1 MTNRRRVTGE
11 SRIARRLAASALAVP
26 LTAALLAV
34 ALSGPAR
41 AQAPGQGQGQ
51 RSITIDFDSVELP
64 TFIKF
69 IARVTG
75 RNFVF
80 SDKIEGTVNVVSP
93 TPVSR
98 DEAEAVFHS
107 VLAVRGLTTIED
119 GVVTRIIP
127 LRDALAAGG
136 ALSSGARLPSGYATR
151 LLPLKHVDALDLLP
165 VLAPLVSKQG
175 ALTAYP
181 QTNTLILSES
191 GGNLS
196 RLEALVLALDAPVH
210 EKIFD
215 VIHLKHA
222 VATVMTE
229 QITNI
234 LTDLPSAPAKGKPDA
249 NPEPDFR
256 MVADQRT
263 NSLVVTATPVL
274 MGRIRTLA
282 ERLDTPLREDE
293 QRVHVYRVKYADA
306 QDLVLVVIKMLAGS
320 IKASGAAARKPGAG
334 AGGAAVQARAF
345 AGSGLSEAVS
355 VTADPA
361 TNSIIINAS
370 PHDHRVIVSLLE
382 DLDVTRPQVF
392 VEAII
397 VEISLEHSRA
407 IGFDFQGGGDIGDGV
422 GLARSNLAN
431 LNSAL
436 LNPGLLGG
444 LILAA
449 ASDRSIELPDGTVVP
464 AQVALFQALASDTD
478 LNVLSAPTLLTMD
491 NEQAEILVGKNVPF
505 VTGRGVDVSS
515 VSNVFTTI
523 ERRDVGIKLKL
534 TPQVTDGDTVVLEV
548 FEEVSALVPSSQL
561 DASTVGPTTTVRS
574 ASTTVSV
581 KDGHTAVI
589 GGLISDSLAE
599 STSKV
604 PLLSRIPLLGN
615 LFKHRSNTSSK
626 VNLVVFLTPHIIRS
640 DTDLA
645 QATKRSKDKFRNA
658 MPESVQAHPLPG
670 DSPKSGLREV
680 PINGSGDGG
689 PDDNHNGNDGYVF
702 PLWPSEGADSR

>member
-1 MTNRRRVTGE
+1 MMKRRRVPGE
-11 SRIARRLAASALAVP
+11 SHVARRLAVSALAVP
-26 LTAALLAV
+26 LAAALLAV
-34 ALSGPAR
+34 ATSGPAR
-41 AQAPGQGQGQ
+41 AQAPAQGQEP
-51 RSITIDFDSVELP
+51 RSITIDFDNVELP

-127 LRDALAAGG
+127 LRDALAAGA

-165 VLAPLVSKQG
+165 VLEPLVSKQG
-175 ALTAYP
+175 SLTAYA

-191 GGNLS
+191 SGNLS

-210 EKIFD
+210 EKTFD
-215 VIHLKHA
+215 VISLEHA
-222 VATVMTE
+222 VAAVMTK
-229 QITNI
+229 QITTI
-234 LTDLPSAPAKGKPDA
+234 LTNRPSAPAKGKPDERL
-249 NPEPDFR
+249 EPDFR
-256 MVADQRT
+256 IVADERT

-293 QRVHVYRVKYADA
+293 QRVHVYRVKHADA
-306 QDLVLVVIKMLAGS
+306 EDLVLVVLKMLAGG
-320 IKASGAAARKPGAG
+320 IKGSAAARKPGA
-334 AGGAAVQARAF
+334 AGTAGTSRAF
-345 AGSGLSEAVS
+345 AGIGLTDAVS

-370 PHDHRVIVSLLE
+370 PHDNRVIVSLLE
-382 DLDVTRPQVF
+382 DLDLTRPQVF

-397 VEISLEHSRA
+397 VEISLERSRA

-449 ASDRSIELPDGTVVP
+449 ASNRSIELPDGTVVP

-491 NEQAEILVGKNVPF
+491 NETAEILVGKNVPF

-534 TPQVTDGDTVVLEV
+534 TPQVTDGDMVVMKV
-548 FEEVSALVPSSQL
+548 YEEVSALVPSSQL
-561 DASTVGPTTTVRS
+561 DANTVGPTTTVRS

-615 LFKHRSNTSSK
+615 LFKHRSNKSSK

-640 DTDLA
+640 ESDLA
-645 QATKRSKDKFRNA
+645 QATERSKDKFNKA
-658 MPESVQAHPLPG
+658 MPESLQAHPLPG
-670 DSPKSGLREV
+670 DSPMSGLREV
-680 PINGSGDGG
+680 PINGGLDDG
-689 PDDNHNGNDGYVF
+689 PDDNRVDNDGYVF

>member
-1 MTNRRRVTGE
+1 MMKRRRVPGE
-11 SRIARRLAASALAVP
+11 SHVARRLAVSALA
-26 LTAALLAV
+26 LSLAAALLAV
-34 ALSGPAR
+34 ATSGPAR
-41 AQAPGQGQGQ
+41 AQAPDQGQSP
-51 RSITIDFDSVELP
+51 RSITIDFDNVELP

-127 LRDALAAGG
+127 LRDALAAGA

-165 VLAPLVSKQG
+165 VLKPLVSKQG
-175 ALTAYP
+175 SLTAYA

-191 GGNLS
+191 SGNLS
-196 RLEALVLALDAPVH
+196 RVEALVLALDAPVH
-210 EKIFD
+210 EKSFD
-215 VIHLKHA
+215 VISLEHA
-222 VATVMTE
+222 VASVMTE
-229 QITNI
+229 QITTI
-234 LTDLPSAPAKGKPDA
+234 LTDLPSAPAKGKPDER
-249 NPEPDFR
+249 PEPDFR
-256 MVADQRT
+256 IVADERT

-282 ERLDTPLREDE
+282 ERLDTPLGEDE
-293 QRVHVYRVKYADA
+293 QRVHVYRVKHADA
-306 QDLVLVVIKMLAGS
+306 QDLVLVVNKMLAGS
-320 IKASGAAARKPGAG
+320 IKAGGSAARKPG
-334 AGGAAVQARAF
+334 AGGAAVQARSF
-345 AGSGLSEAVS
+345 AGSGLTDSVS

-382 DLDVTRPQVF
+382 DLDLTRPQVF

-397 VEISLEHSRA
+397 VEISLDRSRA

-449 ASDRSIELPDGTVVP
+449 ASDRNIELPDGTVVP

-534 TPQVTDGDTVVLEV
+534 TPQVTDGDMVVMKI

-604 PLLSRIPLLGN
+604 PLLSRIPLIGN
-615 LFKHRSNTSSK
+615 LFKHRSNASSK

-640 DTDLA
+640 ESDLA
-645 QATKRSKDKFRNA
+645 QATERSKDKFNKA
-658 MPESVQAHPLPG
+658 TPESLQAHPLPG
-670 DSPKSGLREV
+670 GSPVSGLHEV
-680 PINGSGDGG
+680 PINGGLDDG
-689 PDDNHNGNDGYVF
+689 PNDNRVDNDGYVF

>member
-1 MTNRRRVTGE
+1 MMNRRRVTGE
-11 SRIARRLAASALAVP
+11 SLVAGRLVASALVVP
-26 LTAALLAV
+26 FTAALMVV
-34 ALSGPAR
+34 ALSGSAR
-41 AQAPGQGQGQ
+41 AQAPAQGQGQ
-51 RSITIDFDSVELP
+51 RSITIDFDNVELP

-127 LRDALAAGG
+127 LRDALAAGA
-136 ALSSGARLPSGYATR
+136 ALSSGSQLPSGYATR

-165 VLAPLVSKQG
+165 VLEPLVSKQG
-175 ALTAYP
+175 SLTAYA

-191 GGNLS
+191 SGNLS

-215 VIHLKHA
+215 VISLDHA
-222 VATVMTE
+222 VAAVMTE
-229 QITNI
+229 QITTI
-234 LTDLPSAPAKGKPDA
+234 LTNLPSAPAKGKPGESS
-249 NPEPDFR
+249 EPDFR
-256 MVADQRT
+256 IVADERT
-263 NSLVVTATPVL
+263 NSLVVTATPLL

-282 ERLDTPLREDE
+282 ERLDSPLRDDE
-293 QRVHVYRVKYADA
+293 QRVHVYRVKHANA
-306 QDLVLVVIKMLAGS
+306 EDLVLVVLKMLAGG
-320 IKASGAAARKPGAG
+320 IKSAGAARKPGATG
-334 AGGAAVQARAF
+334 ATARARSF
-345 AGSGLSEAVS
+345 SGNGLTDAVS

-370 PHDHRVIVSLLE
+370 PHDHRVLVSLLE

-397 VEISLEHSRA
+397 VEISLERSRA

-505 VTGRGVDVSS
+505 VTGRGVDVSA
-515 VSNVFTTI
+515 VSNVFTTV

-534 TPQVTDGDTVVLEV
+534 TPQVTDGDMVVLKV
-548 FEEVSALVPSSQL
+548 SEEVSALVKSSQL
-561 DASTVGPTTTVRS
+561 DANTVGPTTTVRS

-589 GGLISDSLAE
+589 GGLISDSLEE

-615 LFKHRSNTSSK
+615 LFKHRASTSSK

-640 DTDLA
+640 DADLA
-645 QATKRSKDKFRNA
+645 QATKRSKNKFKEA

-670 DSPKSGLREV
+670 DSPTDSLREV
-680 PINGSGDGG
+680 PIDGG
-689 PDDNHNGNDGYVF
+689 LDAGSDDNRTDNDGYVF
-702 PLWPSEGADSR
+702 PLWPSEGADAR

>member
-1 MTNRRRVTGE
+1 
-11 SRIARRLAASALAVP
+11 VP
-26 LTAALLAV
+26 LAAALLAV
-34 ALSGPAR
+34 ATSGPAR
-41 AQAPGQGQGQ
+41 AQAPAQGQDP
-51 RSITIDFDSVELP
+51 RSITIDFDNVELP

-127 LRDALAAGG
+127 LRDALAAGA

-151 LLPLKHVDALDLLP
+151 LLQLKHVDALDLLP
-165 VLAPLVSKQG
+165 VLEPLVSKQG
-175 ALTAYP
+175 SLTAYA

-191 GGNLS
+191 SGNLS

-210 EKIFD
+210 EKTFD
-215 VIHLKHA
+215 VISLEHA
-222 VATVMTE
+222 VAAVMAE
-229 QITNI
+229 QITTI
-234 LTDLPSAPAKGKPDA
+234 LTNLPSTPAKGKPDER
-249 NPEPDFR
+249 PEADFR
-256 MVADQRT
+256 IVADERT
-263 NSLVVTATPVL
+263 NSLVITATPVL

-293 QRVHVYRVKYADA
+293 QRVHVYRVKHADA
-306 QDLVLVVIKMLAGS
+306 QDLVLVVLKMLAGTTRG
-320 IKASGAAARKPGAG
+320 GAAARKPGAG
-334 AGGAAVQARAF
+334 GAAGTSRAF
-345 AGSGLSEAVS
+345 AGSGLTDAVS

-382 DLDVTRPQVF
+382 DLDLTRPQVF

-397 VEISLEHSRA
+397 VEISLERSRA

-431 LNSAL
+431 LNSL

-505 VTGRGVDVSS
+505 VTGRGVDVSA

-534 TPQVTDGDTVVLEV
+534 TPQVTDGDMVVLEV
-548 FEEVSALVPSSQL
+548 YEEVSALVPSSQL
-561 DASTVGPTTTVRS
+561 DANTVGPTTTVRS

-615 LFKHRSNTSSK
+615 LFKHRSNASSK

-640 DTDLA
+640 ESDLA
-645 QATKRSKDKFRNA
+645 QATERSKDKFNKA
-658 MPESVQAHPLPG
+658 MPESLQAHPLPG
-670 DSPKSGLREV
+670 GSPMSGLREV
-680 PINGSGDGG
+680 PINGGLDDG
-689 PDDNHNGNDGYVF
+689 PDDNRVDNDGYVF

>member
-1 MTNRRRVTGE
+1 MMKRLRVPGE
-11 SRIARRLAASALAVP
+11 SRVARGLAVSALAVP
-26 LTAALLAV
+26 LAAALLAV
-34 ALSGPAR
+34 ALSSPAR
-41 AQAPGQGQGQ
+41 AQTPAQEQGQ
-51 RSITIDFDSVELP
+51 RSITIDFDNVELP

-80 SDKIEGTVNVVSP
+80 SDKIEGAVNVVSP

-127 LRDALAAGG
+127 LRDALAAGA

-151 LLPLKHVDALDLLP
+151 LLPLKHVDALDLMP
-165 VLAPLVSKQG
+165 VLEPLVSKQG
-175 ALTAYP
+175 SLTAYA

-191 GGNLS
+191 SGNLL
-196 RLEALVLALDAPVH
+196 RLESLVLALDAPVH
-210 EKIFD
+210 EKIFE
-215 VIHLKHA
+215 VISLEHA
-222 VATVMTE
+222 VASVMTE
-229 QITNI
+229 QINTI
-234 LTDLPSAPAKGKPDA
+234 LADLPSAPAKGKPDERQ
-249 NPEPDFR
+249 EPDFR
-256 MVADQRT
+256 IVADERT
-263 NSLVVTATPVL
+263 NSLVVTATPML
-274 MGRIRTLA
+274 MDRIRTLA
-282 ERLDTPLREDE
+282 ERLDSPLREDE
-293 QRVHVYRVKYADA
+293 QRVHVYRVKHADA
-306 QDLVLVVIKMLAGS
+306 QDLVLVVLKMLAGGV
-320 IKASGAAARKPGAG
+320 KGGAARKPGTNG
-334 AGGAAVQARAF
+334 APVKARSF
-345 AGSGLSEAVS
+345 AGNGLTDAVS

-370 PHDHRVIVSLLE
+370 PHDHRILVSLLE

-515 VSNVFTTI
+515 VSNVFTTV

-534 TPQVTDGDTVVLEV
+534 TPQVTDGETVVLEV

-561 DASTVGPTTTVRS
+561 DANTVGPTTTVRS

-615 LFKHRSNTSSK
+615 LFKHRSNKSSK

-640 DTDLA
+640 EADLA
-645 QATKRSKDKFRNA
+645 LATERSKDKFKEA
-658 MPESVQAHPLPG
+658 MHESVQVHPLPG
-670 DSPKSGLREV
+670 DSPKGGLREV
-680 PINGSGDGG
+680 PINGGLDGG
-689 PDDNHNGNDGYVF
+689 SGENPNDNDGYVF

>member
-1 MTNRRRVTGE
+1 MMKRLRVPWE
-11 SRIARRLAASALAVP
+11 SRVARRLAVSALAVP
-26 LTAALLAV
+26 LAAALLAV

-41 AQAPGQGQGQ
+41 AQTPAQGQGQ
-51 RSITIDFDSVELP
+51 RSITIDFDNVELP

-127 LRDALAAGG
+127 LRDALAAGA

-151 LLPLKHVDALDLLP
+151 LLPLKHVDALDLMP
-165 VLAPLVSKQG
+165 VLEPLVSKQG
-175 ALTAYP
+175 SLTAYA

-191 GGNLS
+191 SGNLL
-196 RLEALVLALDAPVH
+196 RLESLVLALDAPVH
-210 EKIFD
+210 EKIFE
-215 VIHLKHA
+215 VISLEHA
-222 VATVMTE
+222 VASVMTE
-229 QITNI
+229 QITTI
-234 LTDLPSAPAKGKPDA
+234 LTDLPSAPAKGKPDEGQ
-249 NPEPDFR
+249 EPDFR
-256 MVADQRT
+256 IVADERT

-282 ERLDTPLREDE
+282 ERLDSPLRENE
-293 QRVHVYRVKYADA
+293 QRVHVYRVKHADA
-306 QDLVLVVIKMLAGS
+306 QDLVLVVLKMLAGGV
-320 IKASGAAARKPGAG
+320 KGGAARKPGTNG
-334 AGGAAVQARAF
+334 TPVKARSF
-345 AGSGLSEAVS
+345 AGNGLTDAVS

-370 PHDHRVIVSLLE
+370 PHDHRILVSLLE

-431 LNSAL
+431 LNSGL

-515 VSNVFTTI
+515 VSNVFTTV

-534 TPQVTDGDTVVLEV
+534 TPQVTDGETVVLEV

-561 DASTVGPTTTVRS
+561 DANTVGPTTTVRS

-581 KDGHTAVI
+581 KDGHTAVV

-615 LFKHRSNTSSK
+615 LFKHRSNKSSK

-640 DTDLA
+640 EADLA
-645 QATKRSKDKFRNA
+645 LATERSKDKFKEA
-658 MPESVQAHPLPG
+658 MHESVQVHPLPG
-670 DSPKSGLREV
+670 DSPKGGLREV
-680 PINGSGDGG
+680 PINGGLDGG
-689 PDDNHNGNDGYVF
+689 SDDNRTDNDGYVF

>member
-1 MTNRRRVTGE
+1 MMKRRRVPGE
-11 SRIARRLAASALAVP
+11 SRVARRLAVSALAVP
-26 LTAALLAV
+26 LAATLLAV

-41 AQAPGQGQGQ
+41 AQTPAQGQ
-51 RSITIDFDSVELP
+51 RSITIDFDNVELP

-127 LRDALAAGG
+127 LRDALAAGA

-151 LLPLKHVDALDLLP
+151 LLPLKHVDALDLMP
-165 VLAPLVSKQG
+165 VLEPLVSKQG
-175 ALTAYP
+175 SLTAYA

-191 GGNLS
+191 SGNLL
-196 RLEALVLALDAPVH
+196 RLESLVLALDAPVH
-210 EKIFD
+210 EKIFN
-215 VIHLKHA
+215 VISLEHA
-222 VATVMTE
+222 VASVMTE
-229 QITNI
+229 QITTI
-234 LTDLPSAPAKGKPDA
+234 LTDLPSAPGKGKPD
-249 NPEPDFR
+249 ERQESDFR
-256 MVADQRT
+256 IVADERT
-263 NSLVVTATPVL
+263 NSLVVTATPML

-282 ERLDTPLREDE
+282 ERLDSPLRGDE
-293 QRVHVYRVKYADA
+293 QRVHVYRVKHADA
-306 QDLVLVVIKMLAGS
+306 QDLVLVVLKMLAGGV
-320 IKASGAAARKPGAG
+320 KGGAARKPGANG
-334 AGGAAVQARAF
+334 TPVKASSF
-345 AGSGLSEAVS
+345 AGNGLTDAVS

-370 PHDHRVIVSLLE
+370 PHDNRILVSLLE

-515 VSNVFTTI
+515 VSNVFTTV

-534 TPQVTDGDTVVLEV
+534 TPQVTDGETVVLEV

-561 DASTVGPTTTVRS
+561 DANTVGPTTTVRS

-615 LFKHRSNTSSK
+615 LFKHRSNKSSK

-640 DTDLA
+640 EADLA
-645 QATKRSKDKFRNA
+645 LATERSKDKFKKA

-670 DSPKSGLREV
+670 DSPKGGLREV
-680 PINGSGDGG
+680 PINGGLDGGSGDNRN
-689 PDDNHNGNDGYVF
+689 DNDGFVF